1 MSADEVVQVYV
12 HRINSTVDWPQKELK
27 AFSRVMLN
35 PAESKTINL
44 LIPVK
49 DLMYWNEKTHTW
61 DNDLCKLE
69 IQIGTSSQDI
79 KLKKEV
85 ILR

>member
-1 MSADEVVQVYV
+1 MSADEVLQVYV
-12 HRINSTVDWPQKELK
+12 HRVNPSVEWPKKELK
-27 AFSRVMLN
+27 AFSRVALI
-35 PAESKTINL
+35 PSESKTIKL

-49 DLMYWNEKTHTW
+49 DLMYWNEKSHSW

-69 IQIGTSSQDI
+69 ILVGASSQDI

-85 ILR
+85 TLR

>member
-1 MSADEVVQVYV
+1 
-12 HRINSTVDWPQKELK
+12 
-27 AFSRVMLN
+27 MLN

-69 IQIGTSSQDI
+69 IQVGTSSQDI

>member
-1 MSADEVVQVYV
+1 MYIAITLQLNG
-12 HRINSTVDWPQKELK
+12 RKRNSRHFQG
-27 AFSRVMLN
+27 SRLY
-35 PAESKTINL
+35 PSESKTIKL

-61 DNDLCKLE
+61 DNDLCRLE
-69 IQIGTSSQDI
+69 ILVGASSQDI

-85 ILR
+85 TLR